1 MSSPIVR
8 AIDVGF
14 GNTKFVALRQGHD
27 DIHCGVFPS
36 IAPQASMMADM
47 GAELFQRR
55 NTIVVEVNG
64 VHYEVGKDAHLAQ
77 DASYGRTLD
86 QSYPLTDA
94 YLALVRGAI
103 YYMGVD
109 RLDALMVGL
118 PVNNFENMKKDLE
131 RRLLG
136 EHPIPL
142 PRKHNERP
150 QVRVVKVERVRVLPQ
165 PIGAFFDY
173 SVQKDNF
180 KQMQN
185 QMNLVIDP
193 GYFTLDWVVARGVK
207 IINAR
212 SGAHS
217 GGMSAVLAAMG
228 EAISRELGTQLTDY
242 TAIDEAL
249 RHGINPR
256 FFGKEFDL
264 TPFIPLGV
272 EKAKQFIS
280 VLANKV
286 GSSADIDNILLAG
299 GGASFFRDVISEK
312 FPRHTIIITPDPV
325 YANVRGFQYAGE
337 RWLQQLAITSSAAA
351 NAA

>member
-1 MSSPIVR
+1 MSSHIVR

-14 GNTKFVALRQGHD
+14 GNTKFVALRQGQEG
-27 DIHCGVFPS
+27 IHCGVFPS
-36 IAPQASMMADM
+36 IAPQASVMADM

-55 NTIVVEVNG
+55 NTVVVEVSG
-64 VHYEVGKDAHLAQ
+64 VHYEVGKDARLAQ
-77 DASYGRTLD
+77 DASYGRILD
-86 QSYPLTDA
+86 QSYPLTDS
-94 YLALVRGAI
+94 YLALVRGAM
-103 YYMGVD
+103 YYMGVE
-109 RLDALMVGL
+109 RLDILMVGL
-118 PVNNFENMKKDLE
+118 PVNNYELMRKDLE
-131 RRLLG
+131 RRLVG

-142 PRKHNERP
+142 PRKGNELQQTRM
-150 QVRVVKVERVRVLPQ
+150 VKVERVRALPQ

-173 SVQKDNF
+173 SIQKNSF

-193 GYFTLDWVVARGVK
+193 GYFTLDWVVAHGVK

-212 SGAHS
+212 SNAHP
-217 GGMSAVLAAMG
+217 GGMSAILSSMG

-242 TAIDEAL
+242 SAIDEAL
-249 RHGINPR
+249 RYGTNPR

-264 TPFIPLGV
+264 SPFIPMGK
-272 EKAKQFIS
+272 EKARQFVS

-299 GGASFFRDVISEK
+299 GGADFFRDVIAEK
-312 FPRHTIIITPDPV
+312 FPRHTIITTPDPV

-337 RWLQQLAITSSAAA
+337 QWLRQITGVSAAT